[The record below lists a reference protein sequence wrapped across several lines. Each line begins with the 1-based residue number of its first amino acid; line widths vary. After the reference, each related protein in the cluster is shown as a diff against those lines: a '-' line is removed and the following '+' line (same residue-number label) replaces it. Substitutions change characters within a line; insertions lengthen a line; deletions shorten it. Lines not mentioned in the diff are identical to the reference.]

1 MKRIKLKNVVS
12 YNVRTPRVGN
22 EQKDINKIVIKR
34 KIKIPSPSPTK
45 DSQQLL
51 HSARSL
57 RTKKGRLQT
66 SVHSRVGG
74 EKPLVSKM
82 VKAIVPLT

>member
-1 MKRIKLKNVVS
+1 MKRIKLKSVVS

-34 KIKIPSPSPTK
+34 KTKISSTSPTK
-45 DSQQLL
+45 DSQQL

-66 SVHSRVGG
+66 SRVGG

-82 VKAIVPLT
+82 VKTIVPLT

>member
-1 MKRIKLKNVVS
+1 MKRIKLKSVVS

-34 KIKIPSPSPTK
+34 KTKISSNSPTK
-45 DSQQLL
+45 DSQQLHYS

-66 SVHSRVGG
+66 SRVGG

-82 VKAIVPLT
+82 VKTIVPLT